1 MKMGKIEIRSKSQKN
16 HNVEILTILTSSFPQ
31 NLEIGLIKSEL
42 KLSVLNGN

>member
-16 HNVEILTILTSSFPQ
+16 HNVEILTSSFPQ